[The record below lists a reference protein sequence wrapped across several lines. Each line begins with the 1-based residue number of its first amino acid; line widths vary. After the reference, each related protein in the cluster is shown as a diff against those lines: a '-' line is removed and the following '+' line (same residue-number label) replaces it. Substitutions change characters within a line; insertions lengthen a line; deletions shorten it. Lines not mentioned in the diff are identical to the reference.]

1 MMTGGPPPVTTVR
14 MKTFLLRRLL
24 ALVPLVLAVTFL
36 TQALLIL
43 APGDYLSLLRAN
55 PAISEQYIEQL
66 RVQYHLDSEN
76 VFQRYWFW
84 LSGVLQGDLGYSFR
98 YQAPVSDLII
108 ERLVNTLILAIG
120 SIVVS
125 YGLAIP
131 LGVIAAVKKDSIFDR
146 AAGFISFL
154 GLSMPSVF
162 YSLLMLL
169 LAAKTGWFP
178 VGGIHNQVYWDQ
190 FTPIQKIQDT
200 LAHLVLPA
208 TVLGTIGMA
217 QYMRQMRGEMIETLS
232 KDYIRTA
239 KAKGLS
245 RRQVLFRHALGNAIN
260 PLITLF
266 GFSLAFL
273 LAGAILVEFVFSW
286 PGMGR
291 LTLEA
296 LNVQDEPVV
305 MANGLMLTVMLVIG
319 SLVSDILLAWVDPRI
334 RLE

>member
-1 MMTGGPPPVTTVR
+1 

-24 ALVPLVLAVTFL
+24 ALVPLVLAVTFV

-43 APGDYLSLLRAN
+43 APGDFLSQLRAN
-55 PAISEQYIEQL
+55 PAISEATINQL
-66 RVQYHLDSEN
+66 RTQYHLDTEN
-76 VFQRYWFW
+76 VFVRYWYW
-84 LSGVLQGDLGYSFR
+84 LSGVLQGDFGYSFR
-98 YQAPVSDLII
+98 YQAPVAQLIMD
-108 ERLVNTLILAIG
+108 RLFNTLILALG
-120 SIVVS
+120 SLAIS

-131 LGVIAAVKKDSIFDR
+131 LGVISAVKKDSVFDR
-146 AAGFISFL
+146 AAGFVSFL
-154 GLSMPSVF
+154 GLSMPGVF

-190 FTPIQKIQDT
+190 FTFAQKVQDT
-200 LAHLVLPA
+200 LQHLILPA

-266 GFSLAFL
+266 GFSLAYL

-296 LNVQDEPVV
+296 LTVQDEPVV
-305 MANGLMLTVMLVIG
+305 MANGLMLTVMLVVG
-319 SLVSDILLAWVDPRI
+319 SLISDVLLAWVDPRI